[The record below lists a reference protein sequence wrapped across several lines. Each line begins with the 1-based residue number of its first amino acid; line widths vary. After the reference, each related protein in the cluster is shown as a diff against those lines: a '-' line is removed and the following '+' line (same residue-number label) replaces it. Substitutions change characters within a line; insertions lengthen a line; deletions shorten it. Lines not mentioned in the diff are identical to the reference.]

1 MAYTSDSDKLFLS
14 DAQHEQ
20 SAIRAAR
27 ARVLADRG
35 APIQLPSKPISVRV
49 RSSPRG
55 GGRSEPEAW
64 IAESGFVVR
73 RVALESG
80 KTQQVYRGHTGPV
93 TSLDFYAVPLGGG
106 KTRQVLIS
114 GSWDKS
120 FRVWDVQ
127 TKALLSTT
135 VGHLDFVKA
144 VHVIPD
150 LSVLV
155 TASSDK
161 DIRVWDLAALDN
173 FDFASL
179 TSTGVDEG
187 ETPAPRQGAAPPPA
201 RPLRPLPCLLALKA
215 HTRPIEV
222 LASYPLLRELPD
234 GVADDE
240 VDVSLRERTGRIAL
254 VSADSMGALKIWEI
268 WREEGQELK
277 GELRSEVRQHEGGI
291 YDLAL
296 SRDGEMWT
304 ASVDNSVLLAQLSLT
319 SASAAPT
326 PLLRIPH
333 PAQVRSVL
341 PLASVFPDSPYLVT
355 GSSDELFRLIDLSSS
370 AALDPN
376 PAREAKREWR
386 GLPLAATAP
395 VQGCVR
401 TVEAHTHE
409 VVQLCAYVSSD
420 GQQQWLLSASLDNTL
435 RRWKWPD
442 VLTQEMDK
450 VVVVKETAPEE
461 SLLTEEEER
470 ELAELM
476 GDDN

>member
-1 MAYTSDSDKLFLS
+1 MAYTSDTDKLFLS

-27 ARVLADRG
+27 ANALADRG

-49 RSSPRG
+49 RPPRRGSP
-55 GGRSEPEAW
+55 SEPEAW

-73 RVALESG
+73 RVALQSG

-106 KTRQVLIS
+106 KTREVLIS

-150 LSVLV
+150 LCVLV

-161 DIRVWDLAALDN
+161 DIRVWDLAALDS

-179 TSTGVDEG
+179 LASTGVEPDP
-187 ETPAPRQGAAPPPA
+187 TATAPRQGAAPPPA

-240 VDVSLRERTGRIAL
+240 VDVSLRERTGRFAL
-254 VSADSMGALKIWEI
+254 VSADSMGALKVWEL
-268 WREEGQELK
+268 WREGSGLK
-277 GELRSEVRQHEGGI
+277 GELRCEVRQHEGGI

-333 PAQVRSVL
+333 PAQIRSVL

-386 GLPLAATAP
+386 GIPLAAP
-395 VQGCVR
+395 VEGCVR
-401 TVEAHTHE
+401 AVEAHTHE
-409 VVQLCAYVSSD
+409 VVQLCAYHSSD
-420 GQQQWLLSASLDNTL
+420 GQQWLLSASLDNTL

-450 VVVVKETAPEE
+450 VVVVKETAAAEEE

-476 GDDN
+476 GDD